1 MQNWYQKFTKTSQTN
16 PMAGQSTEETRI
28 AIWNEKKAMM
38 DTTINNFI
46 AQVGQ
51 EIINRNLKD
60 LMNINNPTI
69 SMGQAI
75 EAITTQI
82 DTQNALVIQ
91 TTELLQKVS
100 GEVAKTILQE
110 SAHGNR
116 TGNVST
122 IINSTKSPIR
132 EMIDLWFKSYRVPDE
147 EVNEVTMKK

>member
-1 MQNWYQKFTKTSQTN
+1 MTNWYQKVIKISQTD
-16 PMAGQSTEETRI
+16 PAAGQSTEQTRI

-38 DTTINNFI
+38 DATINNFI
-46 AQVGQ
+46 AQVGT
-51 EIINRNLKD
+51 ELINRNLQD
-60 LMNINNPTI
+60 LMNVNNPTV

-75 EAITTQI
+75 EAITSQI
-82 DTQNALVIQ
+82 DMQNALATQ

-116 TGNVST
+116 TGNVYT

-132 EMIDLWFKSYRVPDE
+132 EMIDLWFRYYRVPDE
-147 EVNEVTMKK
+147 EVNEAMKK

>member
-1 MQNWYQKFTKTSQTN
+1 MTNWYQKVIKISQTD
-16 PMAGQSTEETRI
+16 PAAGQSTEQTRI

-38 DTTINNFI
+38 DATINNFI
-46 AQVGQ
+46 AQVGT
-51 EIINRNLKD
+51 ELINRNLQD
-60 LMNINNPTI
+60 LMNVNNPTV

-75 EAITTQI
+75 EAITSQI
-82 DTQNALVIQ
+82 DMQNALATQ

-116 TGNVST
+116 TGNVYT

-132 EMIDLWFKSYRVPDE
+132 EMIDLWFRSYRVPDE
-147 EVNEVTMKK
+147 EVNEAMKK